1 MRKFI
6 TEVVAP
12 DAQACEENG
21 KRPTKSVN
29 EAMAKNG
36 MNRMRM
42 GPGAHLHGRSLMDG
56 AVKGEEF
63 DFFQWV
69 ELQD

>member
-12 DAQACEENG
+12 DGQMCEENG
-21 KRPTKSVN
+21 KRPSKHVLA
-29 EAMAKNG
+29 AMAENG

-42 GPGAHLHGRSLMDG
+42 GPGAHLHGRNIMGG
-56 AVKGEEF
+56 AVKGDEF
-63 DFFQWV
+63 DYFQ
-69 ELQD
+69 